1 MGRRVRSRAWP
12 DCDTDGQAIGISG
25 RFWETGRVSA
35 GVAAGHPATT
45 QAGLRVLAA
54 GGGAADATVAA
65 VLASCAAETVLTG
78 LAGGGFA
85 TYYDAGSR
93 RVTCLDFFVAVPGL
107 DGDARAGPMTA
118 VKVTFGG
125 VPLEY
130 SIGAPSVCVPGV
142 PAGCG
147 ELHRRWG
154 RLPWHEVVRP
164 AIDLA
169 RTGTAIPDA
178 QASTL
183 AACAEAMLPGE
194 GASAYAPL
202 GRLLSGGELLRHPG
216 LDHTMEML
224 AVDGPEVF
232 YTGRLGKLMV
242 NVVRRGGGMLGPADL
257 AAYRVAELPVRR
269 AGFAGA
275 MVHGRDDFNGTIAT
289 LETLPD
295 LRELS
300 CADRTVALA
309 NALGGGGPRRLGDTT
324 NIAAVDAEGN
334 ACVVTTTLGLGAGV
348 WLPEAGV
355 HLNSMLGEGELR
367 TAGLAP
373 GRRMASMMCPLV
385 VTADERVDARDPA
398 EDASAWPVAVDAV
411 SATGPPPVPTP
422 GSAAAGGTTATS
434 AVGDTSPVSGAART
448 GGRPGT
454 SGTPGEFGVPASP
467 GTAAGTA
474 VGASPGAA
482 GAAGAGPGPVLA
494 AGSAGASRIRSA
506 LVQTLTSVLV
516 EGQSVAEAIN
526 RPRFHV
532 VGDVVHV
539 EPGVPEADRVALE
552 AAGYQVNQWPARNH
566 YFGGVSAVGRHDA
579 AGDPRRGGVGAFVV

>member
-1 MGRRVRSRAWP
+1 
-12 DCDTDGQAIGISG
+12 
-25 RFWETGRVSA
+25 
-35 GVAAGHPATT
+35 
-45 QAGLRVLAA
+45 
-54 GGGAADATVAA
+54 VAA

-85 TYYDAGSR
+85 TYYDASTR

-107 DGDARAGPMTA
+107 DGDAAPGPMTA

-154 RLPWHEVVRP
+154 RLPWQEVVRP

-202 GRLLSGGELLRHPG
+202 GRLLSGGQLLRHPG

-224 AVDGPEVF
+224 AVDGPDVF

-242 NVVRRGGGMLGPADL
+242 NVVRRGGGMLGPGDL

-269 AGFAGA
+269 AGFADA
-275 MVHGRDDFNGTIAT
+275 TVHGRDDFNGTIAT

-295 LRELS
+295 LRKLS
-300 CADRTVALA
+300 CTDRTVALA

-324 NIAAVDAEGN
+324 NIAAVDADGN

-348 WLPEAGV
+348 WLPEFGV

-385 VTADERVDARDPA
+385 VTADDGRGGRDPA
-398 EDASAWPVAVDAV
+398 GGVSVEAIAVDAA
-411 SATGPPPVPTP
+411 SATGSPPVPTLGP
-422 GSAAAGGTTATS
+422 
-434 AVGDTSPVSGAART
+434 
-448 GGRPGT
+448 
-454 SGTPGEFGVPASP
+454 
-467 GTAAGTA
+467 AGTA
-474 VGASPGAA
+474 GTMAGTPAGAA
-482 GAAGAGPGPVLA
+482 ATPPAGGAPSSSRTAPLAGTPERAAGAGPGPVLA

-516 EGQSVAEAIN
+516 EGQTVAEAIN

-539 EPGVPEADRVALE
+539 EPGVPEADRVALD